1 MSMLFQICQIQQK
14 LSLDAFDSFDLKIFS
29 NKLIKP
35 ITPYSVIV
43 VIKGLDKWLM
53 GVGVHIYRA
62 DTIQRRG
69 QEHSLVTCSRYPLVN
84 NEEFLLVFDVNK
96 PDFHDLDSLLV
107 LIRLIWTVSLYFHL
121 NPGVN
126 KRQP

>member
-1 MSMLFQICQIQQK
+1 MIIKLKLSMSMLFQICQIQQK

-107 LIRLIWTVSLYFHL
+107 LIRLIWTVSLYFH
-121 NPGVN
+121 
-126 KRQP
+126 